1 MASVVLENISLE
13 FPVYGLSA
21 QSLKRKLIRVS
32 TGGVFGKADNR
43 DLVTIKALK
52 NINLHLKPGNR
63 LGLLGHNGAGKSTLL
78 RVISKIYEPT
88 VGHAHIHGKVS
99 ALLDVMMGMDSES
112 TGYENI
118 LMRGIFHGLSKRE
131 ILTKQDEIA
140 EFTEL
145 GDFLSMPTR
154 TYSSGMMLRLAFGIA
169 TSFIPEI
176 LVLDEVIGAGDA
188 SFMKKSE
195 ERIQSMIKG
204 SKIVV
209 LSSHNIEV
217 IQKNC
222 NQLLLL
228 NAGEV
233 KYFGDV
239 DQGLKFYESG
249 DYAK

>member
-1 MASVVLENISLE
+1 MANVVLDSVSLE

-32 TGGVFGKADNR
+32 TGGAFGKADNR
-43 DLVTIKALK
+43 DMVTIKALK
-52 NINLHLKPGNR
+52 NINLQLNPGDR

-78 RVISKIYEPT
+78 RVIAKIYEPT
-88 VGHAHIHGKVS
+88 QGHAHINGKVS

-118 LMRGIFHGLSKRE
+118 FMRGIFQGLTKRE
-131 ILTKQDEIA
+131 ILEKQDEIA

-145 GDFLSMPTR
+145 GDYLSMPTR

-169 TSFIPEI
+169 TSFIPEV

-195 ERIQSMIKG
+195 ARIQSMIEG
-204 SKIVV
+204 AEIVV

-217 IQKNC
+217 IKKNC
-222 NQLLLL
+222 NQLILLS
-228 NAGEV
+228 AGEI
-233 KYFGDV
+233 KYCGDV
-239 DQGLKFYESG
+239 DAGLQFYESG
-249 DYAK
+249 EYLA